1 MHGMRLACAWPVRG
15 TCTRAHATRTCTCTC
30 LREVEDGG
38 VDEHLVG
45 VGVAVQR
52 GRAPW
57 RRPDRRPLRRRH
69 GGGGSGGGGGGG
81 AVAWRPGP
89 PHNHVG
95 AWQSTG
101 RARGR
106 PSCSGTHPGLEWRPL
121 TVEAEVCH
129 AEAFLEHVPVSKTRW
144 LSLRPAGSPE
154 ASLSARAR
162 LRLPRAP
169 ASLGQSA
176 GWSAQAGFAPIGLD
190 FGMGTSCAR
199 ATSDAKSGRWTGVS
213 HRHVLMAECCGGC
226 GSAGEMSSISAI
238 SAAEAKPSTTPRT
251 HAPKHLFGEG

>member
-1 MHGMRLACAWPVRG
+1 MPRVDVSQERCRHEAWQRCRQGEHLCEVQCMACDGLCHAHMHMR
-15 TCTRAHATRTCTCTC
+15 TCIRAHAHAWHVRGMCMCMCMSCTCTCTCTCIC

-57 RRPDRRPLRRRH
+57 RRPDRWPLRRQH
-69 GGGGSGGGGGGG
+69 GGGGGGG
-81 AVAWRPGP
+81 AVAWRPCP

-106 PSCSGTHPGLEWRPL
+106 PSCGGPHPGFEWRPV

-129 AEAFLEHVPVSKTRW
+129 AEAFLEHAPVSKTRW
-144 LSLRPAGSPE
+144 LSPS
-154 ASLSARAR
+154 AS
-162 LRLPRAP
+162 
-169 ASLGQSA
+169 
-176 GWSAQAGFAPIGLD
+176 
-190 FGMGTSCAR
+190 
-199 ATSDAKSGRWTGVS
+199 
-213 HRHVLMAECCGGC
+213 
-226 GSAGEMSSISAI
+226 
-238 SAAEAKPSTTPRT
+238 
-251 HAPKHLFGEG
+251 

>member
-1 MHGMRLACAWPVRG
+1 MAADPTRSSYSRRSSDVLAC
-15 TCTRAHATRTCTCTC
+15 
-30 LREVEDGG
+30 
-38 VDEHLVG
+38 LVNIYG
-45 VGVAVQR
+45 
-52 GRAPW
+52 
-57 RRPDRRPLRRRH
+57 
-69 GGGGSGGGGGGG
+69 
-81 AVAWRPGP
+81 
-89 PHNHVG
+89 
-95 AWQSTG
+95 
-101 RARGR
+101 
-106 PSCSGTHPGLEWRPL
+106 
-121 TVEAEVCH
+121 
-129 AEAFLEHVPVSKTRW
+129 SKTLFVNEFHAMSRTSW
-144 LSLRPAGSPE
+144 LRLRPAGSPE

-251 HAPKHLFGEG
+251 HAPKHLLG